1 MAVTIELPQTVE
13 DSIRQ
18 TLPNLDELAK
28 EILLVTLYREGKLTH
43 HEFATAMGV
52 TRYEADGILKRHHVT
67 EDLITQAEFEEER
80 AALTSPP
87 KPR

>member
-13 DSIRQ
+13 DSLRQ
-18 TLPNLDELAK
+18 SLPNLDEQAK
-28 EILLVTLYREGKLTH
+28 EIVLVTLYREGKLTH
-43 HEFATAMGV
+43 HEFTNAMGV
-52 TRYEADGILKRHHVT
+52 TRYEADGILKRNHVT
-67 EDLITQAEFEEER
+67 EDLLTPEEFEEER